1 MYKGK
6 GPPDACANCRPI
18 SLLCVPGKIFAH
30 LLLSRIDPLLR
41 SKRRFERSSF
51 TPGRSTLD
59 ALLALRLLSEVL
71 REVSQSLHVAVVDL
85 KATSDSVDR
94 LAFWKALRGIGIP
107 QYLIHLMEDLHNGST
122 ISVRIAAK
130 QSPSFITTSGGR
142 ESCVNPPA
150 LFSHAIDCIVEHVA
164 STVGFSL
171 GNDHFTDLDYADDVA
186 LLDHAVDDLHTRLR
200 PHGHISAS
208 P

>member
-51 TPGRSTLD
+51 TSGRSTLD

-122 ISVRIAAK
+122 IMSGLLRLRSSLPVS
-130 QSPSFITTSGGR
+130 SP
-142 ESCVNPPA
+142 
-150 LFSHAIDCIVEHVA
+150 HQVA
-164 STVGFSL
+164 ER
-171 GNDHFTDLDYADDVA
+171 VA
-186 LLDHAVDDLHTRLR
+186 LTLRLCSPMQLIASWNVLLHRRLLT
-200 PHGHISAS
+200 GQ
-208 P
+208 